1 MTFYFYIFILIR
13 IHFQTMNFTCF
24 YKNSWSNLLFGIG
37 LHGAV
42 YPVCVAGHTRIDHW
56 DTTAKYDSKG
66 CNAIHKPLVS
76 KFAGHRSP
84 TVTLQQEDII
94 FTNQR
99 QIDFRHFESESSQK
113 QAIHKLF
120 FITIITSSA

>member
-1 MTFYFYIFILIR
+1 
-13 IHFQTMNFTCF
+13 MNFTCF

-42 YPVCVAGHTRIDHW
+42 YPVCVARHTRIDHW

-99 QIDFRHFESESSQK
+99 QIDFRPFESESSQK
-113 QAIHKLF
+113 QARHKLF
-120 FITIITSSA
+120 SLPSLPQAHEAIHDVILTTAV